1 MTILQALTPIYFGIG
16 LLWVIGE
23 WRRLLARP
31 DTEIMPVPVVLL
43 TGMVIFIV
51 VMATWPV
58 AVIFRLQHYILFIS
72 RWVRDGLI
80 HRGMRRLTL
89 QIVVICTVNV
99 AVQLTID
106 GPRAIVTTIWGWAFA
121 YVAARMGYNYG
132 TPRAILG
139 HFEAI
144 RVDEDGTQTP
154 ISGRLLVDNEPPAR
168 KK

>member
-16 LLWVIGE
+16 LLWVIRE
-23 WRRLLARP
+23 WRRMLERHETGL
-31 DTEIMPVPVVLL
+31 MPVPVVLL
-43 TGMVIFIV
+43 TGIVIFIV

-58 AVIFRLQHYILFIS
+58 AVVFRLQHYTMFIS
-72 RWVRDGLI
+72 RWIRDGLI

-106 GPRAIVTTIWGWAFA
+106 GPRALATTVWGWAFA
-121 YVAARMGYNYG
+121 YVAARMGYHYG
-132 TPRAILG
+132 TPRAVLG
-139 HFEAI
+139 HFEAV
-144 RVDEDGTQTP
+144 RVEEDGTQTS
-154 ISGRLLVDNEPPAR
+154 ISGRLLVDSEPPVG